1 LGQCCGGALS
11 LRHGPLAV
19 DDPALWP
26 QPAPRFF
33 LQLYG
38 AGHVGRAVVQL
49 LSGIDC
55 RVQWIDQREDQ
66 FPATPLAPHIE
77 KLCVEPVE
85 AEVHAAPPGAFF
97 LVLTHSHDLRTGN
110 SNALFSLKGPR

>member
-1 LGQCCGGALS
+1 MGRWRSTTRRCGRSPHRDSSCSSTVPGTSA
-11 LRHGPLAV
+11 
-19 DDPALWP
+19 
-26 QPAPRFF
+26 APSCSCF
-33 LQLYG
+33 Q
-38 AGHVGRAVVQL
+38 
-49 LSGIDC
+49 SIDC
-55 RVQWIDQREDQ
+55 RVQWIDEREDQ
-66 FPATPLAPHIE
+66 FPATPLALHIE